1 MAIKDKLDSMINRI
15 SAKLPIK
22 SKKSHII
29 YDIDYSIIDG
39 IINESKPDSR
49 LRSATKPRKTRQR
62 IPNT

>member
-1 MAIKDKLDSMINRI
+1 MTIKDKLDSMIKRLNV
-15 SAKLPIK
+15 KLPIK

-49 LRSATKPRKTRQR
+49 LRSKTKPRKTRQR
-62 IPNT
+62 IPNS